1 MRTISTQQV
10 FAPSECGVCAEFE
23 KLTNKFEK
31 DVLDAGIGNPE
42 FIAGLLEQYS
52 RDVLELF
59 PSPTSP

>member
-23 KLTNKFEK
+23 KLTNEFEK

-42 FIAGLLEQYS
+42 FMVGLLVQ
-52 RDVLELF
+52 
-59 PSPTSP
+59 